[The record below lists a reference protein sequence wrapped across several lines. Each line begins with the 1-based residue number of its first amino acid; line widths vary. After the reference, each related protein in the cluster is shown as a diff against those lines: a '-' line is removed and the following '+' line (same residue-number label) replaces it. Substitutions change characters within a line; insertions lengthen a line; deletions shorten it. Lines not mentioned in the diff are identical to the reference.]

1 MNSLTNA
8 VVFAATTLGIEPHA
22 AQVRYLVNA
31 AKTKILVGGRRSGK
45 TTVVAVETVFHA
57 AKAIHDGRR
66 FRQLITAPSVD
77 QSRLL
82 FDSVRSL
89 LESSPLGGLVESVIA
104 SPFPEIKLARDGLIF
119 VRAAHENGRLLRGHS
134 AERVVVDEAAYVPD
148 TVLTEAIG
156 PILADSGGQ
165 LVLASTPTARGS
177 HFHQQFER
185 GRDGKDARVRS
196 FAMTSVSNPHVD
208 RAYIE
213 AQRREMSEA
222 QFRQE
227 YLGEFSDTHDSV
239 FLWAHITAAAS
250 GQVEGAQS
258 GRRYVIGWDPA
269 LRRDRSG
276 LAVLDVTSKPWRL
289 VRLADLRGQD
299 YTVQV
304 SQVASTAREFNGA
317 KVMVDATGQSQVL
330 VELLKRE
337 GVWTEGVTFTSSIKA
352 DLIQGLVVLFER
364 RELVIPSD
372 LRLMDELRFYEATV
386 GQAGRVKLGA
396 PEGSKH
402 NDDLVTALALAAWGA
417 GGAARSPG
425 FADLDLPPFM
435 VSNSSYPL
443 GMTTCRPGDLPDAW
457 LPADGGGVWPQW

>member
-1 MNSLTNA
+1 MNRLDNA
-8 VVFAATTLGIEPHA
+8 AVFAATTLGIEPHA
-22 AQVRYLVNA
+22 AQIRYLLNSA
-31 AKTKILVGGRRSGK
+31 PTKVLVGGRRSGK
-45 TTVVAVETVFHA
+45 TTAVAVETVFYA
-57 AKAIHDGRR
+57 AKAIHHARR

-77 QSRLL
+77 QSKVL
-82 FDSVRSL
+82 FDAVRSL
-89 LESSPLGGLVESVIA
+89 IESSPLGGLVESIVT
-104 SPFPEIKLARDGLIF
+104 SPFPEIHLARDGLVF

-148 TVLTEAIG
+148 TVLIEAVG

-185 GRDGKDARVRS
+185 GRNGKDERVRS
-196 FAMTSVSNPHVD
+196 FTMNSTDNPHVD

-213 AQRREMSEA
+213 AQRREMTEA

-227 YLGEFSDTHDSV
+227 YLGEFSDAHDSI
-239 FLWAHITAAAS
+239 FRWDHIMAAAS

-258 GRRYVIGWDPA
+258 ARRYVVGWDPA

-289 VRLADLRGQD
+289 VRLADLGRQD
-299 YTVQV
+299 YVEQS
-304 SQVASTAREFNGA
+304 SQVVGTAREFNGA

-337 GVWTEGVTFTSSIKA
+337 GVWCEGVTFTAATKA
-352 DLIQGLVVLFER
+352 EMLQGLVVLFER
-364 RELVIPSD
+364 HEIIIPSD
-372 LRLMDELRFYEATV
+372 RRLIDELRFYEATV

-396 PEGSKH
+396 PEGAKH
-402 NDDLVTALALAAWGA
+402 HDDLVTALALAAWGA
-417 GGAARSPG
+417 GGATRPLSP
-425 FADLDLPPFM
+425 ADVDLPPFLT
-435 VSNSSYPL
+435 SNSRYPVDAL
-443 GMTTCRPGDLPDAW
+443 TSRPGDLPEDAW
-457 LPADGGGVWPQW
+457 QPVDYW